1 MVQKLLQR
9 HSYTI
14 FMNVFGTTIF
24 NLELTVSDKWH
35 GGKGSQYRKVDQK
48 KYNENWERVFG
59 NKNKDKDQRAN
70 TDLKFT
76 TAEEYMNNND
86 EVDEV

>member
-9 HSYTI
+9 RSYTI
-14 FMNVFGTTIF
+14 FTNVFGTTIF

-70 TDLKFT
+70 NDLKFT
-76 TAEEYMNNND
+76 TAEEYMNNNG